1 MLSSTCKYALRAVIY
16 LAALEYDNKDIAK
29 TGIKKISRDLEI
41 PMPFL
46 GKILQT
52 LARHKVLSSTKGPN
66 GGFGLGRPSH
76 EIALMDI
83 VEIIDG
89 TDFFKQCVIG
99 VKYCSELENP
109 CALHSR
115 YSKYR
120 EELKELFEKETV
132 GDLVE
137 DVKSGKQKINI

>member
-16 LAALEYDNKDIAK
+16 IASLEDSMNGSIK

-52 LARHKVLSSTKGPN
+52 LARHKILSSTKGPN
-66 GGFGLGRPSH
+66 GGFGLGKSAG
-76 EIALMDI
+76 EIYLIDV

-89 TDFFKQCVIG
+89 TDFFNQCVIG
-99 VKYCSELENP
+99 VKYCSEIENP
-109 CALHSR
+109 CSLHSR
-115 YSKYR
+115 YAHYR
-120 EELKELFEKETV
+120 QEIKNLFEKET
-132 GDLVE
+132 
-137 DVKSGKQKINI
+137 I